1 MRSHYKAYKKVGQIN
16 ASVIERLGISVDG
29 SVYASPGVINHIKRH
44 HGKQLTRRVK
54 ENLLQVIGRVIEEPD
69 YVGIDKKRGKIGALE
84 LIKKIDAVILVGL
97 EIDLDDNYIYVSTL
111 YPITDSKVNNKIY
124 SGRIIPYEA
133 I

>member
-16 ASVIERLGISVDG
+16 TSVIERLDFPIDG

-44 HGKQLTRRVK
+44 HGKQLTRK
-54 ENLLQVIGRVIEEPD
+54 VIENPD

-84 LIKKIDAVILVGL
+84 LIKKVDAMILVGL
-97 EIDLDDNYIYVSTL
+97 EIDLEDNYIYVSTL
-111 YPITDSKVNNKIY
+111 YPITNSKINNKIY
-124 SGRIIPYEA
+124 SGRIIPFAA

>member
-16 ASVIERLGISVDG
+16 TSVIERLDFPIDG

-44 HGKQLTRRVK
+44 HGRQLTRKVK
-54 ENLLQVIGRVIEEPD
+54 ENLLQVIGSVIENPD

-84 LIKKIDAVILVGL
+84 LIKKVDAMILVGL
-97 EIDLDDNYIYVSTL
+97 EIDLEDNYIYVSTL
-111 YPITDSKVNNKIY
+111 YPITNSKINNKIY
-124 SGRIIPYEA
+124 SGRIIPFAA